1 MYCKNCK
8 RELKENDQTC
18 ANCGVKV
25 GEGNK
30 FCQICSEEIK
40 ENAIFCA
47 SCGKPVDVNYT
58 EKIDLSKDNYSR
70 NEKKIYCRNCANE
83 MTQDAAVCI
92 KCGFKKGNGN
102 NYCSSCGGKT
112 NENAD
117 VCINCGAGLNNK
129 KIYSLNGSGSK
140 SKLIAVLLCIFLG
153 TLGIHRFYVGDNT
166 KGFVILAL
174 TLGGV
179 LTCGITA
186 IISCIW
192 VIVDLILIIL
202 DEITDENGFPLEW

>member
-8 RELKENDQTC
+8 RELKENDLTC
-18 ANCGVKV
+18 ANCGK
-25 GEGNK
+25 
-30 FCQICSEEIK
+30 S
-40 ENAIFCA
+40 
-47 SCGKPVDVNYT
+47 VDVNYT

-70 NEKKIYCRNCANE
+70 NEKKIYCRNCGNE

-129 KIYSLNGSGSK
+129 KIYSLNGSGGK